1 MNTRPFWTR
10 TLLTLALL
18 QLAAAGRAQGPAAA
32 APAPGTPAPLVS
44 DAVLAQKSAMIDK
57 VLNESP
63 VAARILGSGNDEA
76 RRHFTRAR
84 ELAAHARALRADGLQ
99 RAADGLLNEAISEI
113 SQAQQLVPDP
123 GALQNTERAR
133 YAQLQDSVV
142 AMKRTAQI
150 ALPAAAPRKGESR
163 EMMLARADLMVDQA
177 KQLAGADRYIEANK
191 QLDAALM
198 LFLQDASSRLAGH
211 TIVYDVRFAD
221 RREEFDFELDR
232 HRSFERLVPLALVEY
247 RPAPE
252 AKALVDRYV
261 AQARDL
267 REHGEAQFA
276 RDPLAAIKDVSDGTE
291 ALRRALQAA
300 GLVVP
305 QTMESQ

>member
-1 MNTRPFWTR
+1 MNMRLIWTPAA
-10 TLLTLALL
+10 LALSL
-18 QLAAAGRAQGPAAA
+18 LHVMDNSCAQSP
-32 APAPGTPAPLVS
+32 TPAIVGA
-44 DAVLAQKSAMIDK
+44 DMVLAQKSAMVDK

-63 VAARILGSGNDEA
+63 VAARVLGSGNDEA

-84 ELAAHARALRADGLQ
+84 ELAAHARALRADGLR
-99 RAADGLLNEAISEI
+99 RAADGLLNEAIAEI

-123 GALQNTERAR
+123 GAQQAGERAR

-142 AMKRTAQI
+142 ATRRTAQI
-150 ALPAAAPRKGESR
+150 ALPAPAPRTGESR

-177 KQLAGADRYIEANK
+177 AQLARADRYIEANK
-191 QLDAALM
+191 QLDAAL
-198 LFLQDASSRLAGH
+198 LLLLQDASSRLAGH

-221 RREEFDFELDR
+221 RREEFDFELER
-232 HRSFERLVPLALVEY
+232 HRSFERLVPLALVEF
-247 RPAPE
+247 RPAAE
-252 AKALVDRYV
+252 ARALADRYV
-261 AQARDL
+261 AQAREL
-267 REHGEAQFA
+267 RERGEAQFA
-276 RDPLAAIKDVSDGTE
+276 RDPLAAIKDVSDGTD